1 MLDAF
6 VDPPSPFAPLEEWEA
21 FRDDVAAVV
30 PRTPEIE
37 RYVREAEEAIERLKR
52 GEAS

>member
-6 VDPPSPFAPLEEWEA
+6 VDPPSPFAPFEEWEA
-21 FRDDVAAVV
+21 FRDDMMRVE

-37 RYVREAEEAIERLKR
+37 VFIRNAKEAIERLKK
-52 GEAS
+52 GDAI